1 MQLTSHEET
10 KHTEGP
16 AMQPWTHNDEV
27 HCAAKSSGQQPP
39 LPPVHHPGHNTHLG
53 VPVPLEA
60 MVNGCS
66 SRHALEPMR
75 LDLFAGQGWQG
86 LPSGEKKFAGQGVPR
101 GSLEPGMHDRPGV
114 GLQAPTQPALVRPG
128 ASP

>member
-1 MQLTSHEET
+1 
-10 KHTEGP
+10 
-16 AMQPWTHNDEV
+16 
-27 HCAAKSSGQQPP
+27 
-39 LPPVHHPGHNTHLG
+39 
-53 VPVPLEA
+53 

-66 SRHALEPMR
+66 FRHALEPMR
-75 LDLFAGQGWQG
+75 LDKFVGQGWQG